1 MMTSDPIADMLT
13 RIRNSLMARH
23 EKVDIPASKLKAEVA
38 RILKEEGYIQ
48 SYKTIEEGPQG
59 VLRLFLRKST
69 DGTQVILG
77 IERVSKPGR
86 RIYVNKDQIPRVQGG
101 LGINILSTSRGL
113 MTGRQAIRVGVGG
126 EILANV
132 W

>member
-1 MMTSDPIADMLT
+1 MTSDPIADMLT
-13 RIRNSLMARH
+13 RLRNSIMARQ
-23 EKVDIPASKLKAEVA
+23 EKVDVPASKLKMELA
-38 RILKEEGYIQ
+38 RILKEEGYILN
-48 SYKTIEEGPQG
+48 YKTIEEGPQG
-59 VLRLFLRKST
+59 ILRLFLRKST
-69 DGTQVILG
+69 EGVQVILG
-77 IERVSKPGR
+77 IERVSRPGR

-113 MTGRQAIRVGVGG
+113 MTGRQAIREGVGG

>member
-1 MMTSDPIADMLT
+1 MTSDPVADMLT

-48 SYKTIEEGPQG
+48 SYKMIEEGPQG
-59 VLRLFLRKST
+59 VIRLFLRKST

-77 IERVSKPGR
+77 IQRVSKPGR

-101 LGINILSTSRGL
+101 LGINIISTSRGI
-113 MTGRQAIRVGVGG
+113 MTGRQAIREGVGG

>member
-23 EKVDIPASKLKAEVA
+23 EKVDIPASKLKAELA

-48 SYKTIEEGPQG
+48 GYKTIEEGPQG
-59 VLRLFLRKST
+59 VIRLFLRKST

-77 IERVSKPGR
+77 IQRVSKPGR